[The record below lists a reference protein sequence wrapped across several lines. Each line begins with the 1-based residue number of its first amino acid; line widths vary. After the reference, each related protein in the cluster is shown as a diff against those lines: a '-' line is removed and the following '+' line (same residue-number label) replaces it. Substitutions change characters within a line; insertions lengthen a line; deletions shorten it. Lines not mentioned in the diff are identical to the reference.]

1 MCPIFANMQLTL
13 NVDAIIAKFGGVS
26 EMARFCTA
34 NGLPITK
41 QGVGRWKAAQTI
53 PMKAWIALVEMTA
66 ENGKM
71 TLDLRKYLVRQ

>member
-1 MCPIFANMQLTL
+1 MLTNMQLTL
-13 NVDAIIAKFGGVS
+13 DVDAIIAKFGGIS

-41 QGVGRWKAAQTI
+41 QGVGRWKSARTI

-66 ENGKM
+66 VDGKA
-71 TLDLRKYLVRQ
+71 TLDLRKYLVRS